1 MQITFTG
8 DTLADLYRQILAAA
22 DEIQVNGS
30 VEVISG
36 PDIDRVIAL
45 ERRVAAATR
54 STEVAPE
61 PAAAPQPPAP
71 APSPIAQVKTDEV
84 RAAIRAIFAPLMATA
99 KKAKVAELISKYGAT
114 TISKVRD
121 EDLEKL
127 KEEAETLARE

>member
-22 DEIQVNGS
+22 DELQITGKTS
-30 VEVISG
+30 FGTGPLTAPAEV
-36 PDIDRVIAL
+36 VAA
-45 ERRVAAATR
+45 AAATR